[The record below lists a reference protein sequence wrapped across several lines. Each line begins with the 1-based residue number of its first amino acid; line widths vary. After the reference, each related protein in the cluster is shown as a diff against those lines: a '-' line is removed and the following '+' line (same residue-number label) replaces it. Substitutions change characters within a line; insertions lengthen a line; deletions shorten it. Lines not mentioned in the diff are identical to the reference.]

1 MTVHNRD
8 VLEWMCKRNK
18 QAEVIGEKVEKVRV
32 CHRCLYGLEYNRKNE
47 QDYLSWIKA
56 ESLTHS
62 EGYKNF
68 RSQPDKQKVI
78 DDYAAGQPSSR
89 EVNGVDIISAA
100 VPAGLGALAGQ
111 YKKCTVCNKLPKM
124 CQCQGPRAWR
134 AGEMT
139 PRGVAEPG
147 EGTGGAGDAP
157 VGGFTYGRS
166 GSGGSGGGKSNMVS
180 EYSSSDDETDP
191 NTETWNDHSINES
204 ERIDPGAGAGA
215 GVGAGAG
222 LVAGAG
228 YLGDRLPDE
237 VVRLVRAW
245 ADFVSDGDVQLTLAE
260 GDVIQVLHEA
270 NEDGWG
276 YGRSMYS
283 TKDGYFPMSHV
294 EEVAGAQAHAA
305 ASSAAASS
313 MSSAREEGACDA
325 PSPQML
331 EPLVAGQHRCAPWS
345 RGADASDVD
354 HVELEKLKRHFAKTE
369 AKIDAE
375 AKIRQKQQMW
385 EEELKRRTPNDV
397 NTAGSTN
404 ISQFKNFCSWASGK
418 TPQAQQAVANYAP
431 LEIRHIG
438 AGVQLASALEAAAK
452 ALSAQTS
459 TSSHTADERLRQ
471 WQEEA
476 AQPASPAHSAGSP
489 PPLPPSPPPPAVGSL
504 PKLPLGAISH
514 APPHPPL
521 PPQPVPHQS
530 AAVTEWSCIACTLRN
545 RGGAAACEACG
556 TAKGDQM
563 HAGTVIEQQRL
574 QEQQAM
580 RERLPGI
587 QGIAGA
593 TPAGMCGGLGA
604 GGQRQQIGAVTGE
617 GWTHF
622 DGGASSSP
630 HNTMVQPPTVGIHQA
645 PSPPKGDPTDSPGA
659 RALMNAGSPGSVAS
673 VGQQRHSNDK
683 VLSAVALNM
692 AQLMGESPTK
702 SVEGGGGGGR
712 GGRGG
717 AALWS
722 QAAQS
727 LGLVSREV
735 PSTPSA
741 TCNNN
746 LVNNEH
752 QHHHQQRQPQQ
763 QQFQPQR
770 PGSATRKKPPPP
782 PPRPKQ
788 V

>member
-1 MTVHNRD
+1 MTVHNRE
-8 VLEWMCKRNK
+8 VLGWMRKRNT
-18 QAEVIGEKVEKVRV
+18 QAELIGEKVEKVRV

-47 QDYLSWIKA
+47 QAYLSWIKA
-56 ESLTHS
+56 ESLTHT

-89 EVNGVDIISAA
+89 EVNGVDINSAV

-139 PRGVAEPG
+139 PRGGAGPG
-147 EGTGGAGDAP
+147 EDTGSAGDAL
-157 VGGFTYGRS
+157 VGGLTYGRS
-166 GSGGSGGGKSNMVS
+166 GSGGSGGGKSNMAS

-283 TKDGYFPMSHV
+283 SKDGYFPMSHV

-313 MSSAREEGACDA
+313 VSSAHKKDKEGACDG

-331 EPLVAGQHRCAPWS
+331 EPLVAGQHRCSPWS

-354 HVELEKLKRHFAKTE
+354 HVKLEKSKRHFTKTE
-369 AKIDAE
+369 AKLDSG
-375 AKIRQKQQMW
+375 AKISQMQQTC
-385 EEELKRRTPNDV
+385 EKEVKRCTPNDV
-397 NTAGSTN
+397 NSPESTN
-404 ISQFKNFCSWASGK
+404 ISQFKNFLSWASGK
-418 TPQAQQAVANYAP
+418 TPQAQPQPVANYAP
-431 LEIRHIG
+431 VEIRHIG
-438 AGVQLASALEAAAK
+438 AGVQPASASEAAAK
-452 ALSAQTS
+452 ALLAQTS
-459 TSSHTADERLRQ
+459 TTSHTADESLRQ
-471 WQEEA
+471 WQEDA

-489 PPLPPSPPPPAVGSL
+489 PPLPPPSPPPAVGSL
-504 PKLPLGAISH
+504 PKVPLAAVSRE
-514 APPHPPL
+514 PPHHSHPPLPPL
-521 PPQPVPHQS
+521 PPQPVSHQS
-530 AAVTEWSCIACTLRN
+530 AAVTEWSCIACTLVN
-545 RGGAAACEACG
+545 RGEAAACEACG
-556 TAKGDQM
+556 TARGDQM

-574 QEQQAM
+574 QEQHAM
-580 RERLPGI
+580 RERLQGIQGTQGI
-587 QGIAGA
+587 QGIPGE
-593 TPAGMCGGLGA
+593 GE
-604 GGQRQQIGAVTGE
+604 GE

-630 HNTMVQPPTVGIHQA
+630 HNTMVHPPTLAIHQA

-673 VGQQRHSNDK
+673 VGQQRHSHDK
-683 VLSAVALNM
+683 VLNAVALNM
-692 AQLMGESPTK
+692 AQLMGESPAK
-702 SVEGGGGGGR
+702 SVEGGGGGGA

-717 AALWS
+717 LVVASRAE
-722 QAAQS
+722 
-727 LGLVSREV
+727 LGVGIAGGFFDTVSDM
-735 PSTPSA
+735 
-741 TCNNN
+741 
-746 LVNNEH
+746 
-752 QHHHQQRQPQQ
+752 
-763 QQFQPQR
+763 
-770 PGSATRKKPPPP
+770 
-782 PPRPKQ
+782 
-788 V
+788 